1 MALADDILKLDR
13 ALTDLS
19 AAYDVTKAELRL
31 DELLRAIT
39 TQQAKGA
46 VFEEHGKLA
55 QQVAEY
61 HDITSDTAFAKD
73 YLHSLAN
80 PDATELADAQAHA
93 QRSLERVAEFILQ
106 QKFTG
111 KYDKNGAIV
120 SLQVLGNYGFSNE
133 HMRTL
138 AQAYERFA
146 TGKAFSSDRIY
157 ESDNEID
164 LQILGEY
171 AFAQFRGEHG
181 VHRVE
186 YVQDKVTG
194 TGSKPQTARITV
206 KVEPFL
212 NGKAAPLNEDD
223 IAFEHLGSHG
233 TGGGGSDT
241 SNYGIRATH
250 KPTGITAVS
259 RRRSQNSN
267 YKIALDV
274 LASRVAAQY
283 AAQQDKALK
292 IFANPADAGIVRSY
306 NLIGDK
312 FIKDHR
318 TKCETRDL
326 RGFFEGN
333 LESFIRAYHGVN
345 FTV

>member
-13 ALTDLS
+13 ALTDLT

-31 DELLRAIT
+31 DELLHAIT
-39 TQQAKGA
+39 TQQAKGS

-61 HDITSDTAFAKD
+61 RDITSDTSFAKD

-93 QRSLERVAEFILQ
+93 QRSLERVAEFILE

-111 KYDKNGAIV
+111 KYDKNGAIL
-120 SLQVLGNYGFSNE
+120 SLQVLGSYDFARE

-138 AQAYERFA
+138 AHAYERFA
-146 TGKAFSSDRIY
+146 DGKAFSTERIY
-157 ESDNEID
+157 ESENEID
-164 LQILGEY
+164 LQIAGEY

-186 YVQDKVTG
+186 YVEDKVASG
-194 TGSKPQTARITV
+194 KPQTTRVLIKA
-206 KVEPFL
+206 EPFL
-212 NGKAAPLNEDD
+212 NGKASPLNEDD

-233 TGGGGSDT
+233 SGGGGSDT

-250 KPTGITAVS
+250 APTGIVAVS
-259 RRRSQNSN
+259 RLRRQNCN
-267 YKIALDV
+267 YKVARDV
-274 LASRVAAQY
+274 LSSRVAAHF
-283 AAQQDKALK
+283 AAQKDEELK
-292 IFANPADAGIVRSY
+292 KFATPLNAGIVRTY
-306 NLIGDK
+306 NFVGDK

-318 TKCETRDL
+318 TKCETRDV
-326 RGFFEGN
+326 RAFYGGN
-333 LESFIRAYHGVN
+333 LDPFIRAYHGVN
-345 FTV
+345 FSV